1 MHSLMKKIIILSIA
15 IVISACSILSKT
27 DDIHEYA
34 VADKFITDKIFNTP
48 EYHIELSPLYRS
60 LSAPDLERRQVFDAY
75 GYKIYLP
82 WQIESETIRNEYV
95 SGIYSPGNYV
105 FIFDNPNNS
114 TNSDIFMGM
123 LNDFEEISAYRNV
136 YKEYIKSK
144 TNYDLVTASLYFT
157 TNSISTND
165 PLNRKMIALVL
176 LGIKSMYLLE
186 SEKLDVKSD
195 PIYHFKTEKI
205 KGYQVGDTIKGRWVR
220 VALFPEDNEEL
231 NILLGI
237 VEGFKVTQADIDFII
252 QNIEKM
258 Q

>member
-1 MHSLMKKIIILSIA
+1 M
-15 IVISACSILSKT
+15 
-27 DDIHEYA
+27 
-34 VADKFITDKIFNTP
+34 
-48 EYHIELSPLYRS
+48 
-60 LSAPDLERRQVFDAY
+60 
-75 GYKIYLP
+75 
-82 WQIESETIRNEYV
+82 
-95 SGIYSPGNYV
+95 

-220 VALFPEDNEEL
+220 VALFPEDNEEF